1 MVFGWLKNWIAR
13 GKPPSWTVAV
23 VDGVIA
29 INDGQGTERT
39 VLVSDLRRAVVA
51 TDDSGPWG
59 EDVVFLLYSE
69 AAEPTGVFPLEANGV
84 HDFVAWLKA
93 LAYHDRELAKA
104 MSSTKVARFVIYEAP
119 AQFR

>member
-1 MVFGWLKNWIAR
+1 MVCGWLKKWIAR

-39 VLVSDLRRAVVA
+39 VLVSDLRRVVVT

-59 EDVVFLLYSE
+59 EDVVFLLHSE
-69 AAEPTGVFPLEANGV
+69 AAEPMGIFPLEASGV
-84 HDFVAWLKA
+84 HDFVAWLET
-93 LAYHDRELAKA
+93 LPGYHDRELAKA
-104 MSSTKVARFVIYEAP
+104 MSSTKVARFVVYEAR
-119 AQFR
+119 A

>member
-1 MVFGWLKNWIAR
+1 MVFGWLKKWIAR

-39 VLVSDLRRAVVA
+39 VLVSELRRVVVA

-69 AAEPTGVFPLEANGV
+69 ATEPKGIFPLDAIGV
-84 HDFVAWLKA
+84 HDFIAWLKT
-93 LAYHDRELAKA
+93 LPGYHDRELAKA
-104 MSSTKVARFVIYEAP
+104 MSSTGVARFAVYEAL
-119 AQFR
+119 A

>member
-1 MVFGWLKNWIAR
+1 MVFGWLKNWIAG
-13 GKPPSWTVAV
+13 GKPPFWTVTV

-39 VLVSDLRRAVVA
+39 VLVRELRRVVVA

-69 AAEPTGVFPLEANGV
+69 ATEPTGIFPLEANGV
-84 HDFVAWLKA
+84 QDFVAWLKA
-93 LAYHDRELAKA
+93 LPGYHDRELANA

-119 AQFR
+119 A

>member
-13 GKPPSWTVAV
+13 GKPPSWTVTV

-39 VLVSDLRRAVVA
+39 LLERELRRVVVA

-59 EDVVFLLYSE
+59 EDVVFLLYGE
-69 AAEPTGVFPLEANGV
+69 AAAPTGIFPLEANGV

-93 LAYHDRELAKA
+93 LPGYHDRELAKA

-119 AQFR
+119 A